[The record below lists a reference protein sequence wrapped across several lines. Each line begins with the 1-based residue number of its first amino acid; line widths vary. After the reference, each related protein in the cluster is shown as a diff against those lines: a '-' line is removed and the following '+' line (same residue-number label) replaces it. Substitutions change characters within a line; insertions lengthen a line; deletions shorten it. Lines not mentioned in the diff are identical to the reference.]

1 MKLPVIEFDE
11 NDHKFNKDSYAME
24 LKLPPL
30 SHVSKNQKNI
40 PFEEILPNQ
49 YKSAAKMYSF
59 KTDQIRLVVWIKSLL
74 LRYWKQIGE
83 DPNYMVNW
91 KDKRP
96 TETRDEIQID
106 ILILDKPSKQI
117 DYRIYIIT
125 IHLGTGTIT
134 V

>member
-1 MKLPVIEFDE
+1 
-11 NDHKFNKDSYAME
+11 
-24 LKLPPL
+24 
-30 SHVSKNQKNI
+30 
-40 PFEEILPNQ
+40 
-49 YKSAAKMYSF
+49 
-59 KTDQIRLVVWIKSLL
+59 
-74 LRYWKQIGE
+74 
-83 DPNYMVNW
+83 MVNW

>member
-1 MKLPVIEFDE
+1 MKQNAPYYIKNLE
-11 NDHKFNKDSYAME
+11 KFNKDSYAME

-30 SHVSKNQKNI
+30 NHVSKNQKNI

-74 LRYWKQIGE
+74 LRNWKQIGE
-83 DPNYMVNW
+83 DPKYMVNW
-91 KDKRP
+91 NDKRS

-106 ILILDKPSKQI
+106 
-117 DYRIYIIT
+117 
-125 IHLGTGTIT
+125 
-134 V
+134 

>member
-1 MKLPVIEFDE
+1 MLKIKLPVIEFDE
-11 NDHKFNKDSYAME
+11 NAHKFNKDSYAME

-49 YKSAAKMYSF
+49 YKSASKMYSF

-91 KDKRP
+91 NDKRP
-96 TETRDEIQID
+96 TR
-106 ILILDKPSKQI
+106 
-117 DYRIYIIT
+117 
-125 IHLGTGTIT
+125 
-134 V
+134 